1 MGISLLQLHARSMA
15 VLVIAACLQI
25 EAPAAA
31 AADESKTAA
40 AGPAADSIDLAKAIE
55 LAVKNNPELAAAV
68 SDVDVAVAQRDKAAA
83 AYWPILRAQS
93 GLTEYRRDQR
103 LFPAARPGE
112 PAVVSHQ
119 IFGGDIVASL
129 PLYSG
134 GRISGSV
141 DAAKF
146 SEEAARSAGRW
157 TKADLTFRVTATYY
171 AILAQR
177 RLLSSLETSE
187 QSLRQSLATL
197 SALVEERKAAP
208 VDRQRVEVRLSALR
222 QRRVQEENALRV
234 ETLSLWSLMGIG
246 ASTGAYRVVGELAPP
261 SGAAHQEP
269 AEQLRQK
276 ALKSRPDY
284 QALHAQARSLEQRV
298 GVARAGYYPQLV
310 AQGSYGLRW
319 GLWPSDQPEG
329 SNALADVGQVGVYV
343 DVPIFEGGRVSAEV
357 RELTAQLNTFRE
369 RLRQSELRIQL
380 EVDSAVLSVQAAM
393 ERIDLSETTV
403 AQATEAFRVETEKQ
417 AVGKST
423 VTDVL
428 SAQSDLLDAEA
439 NRARALA
446 DANIAVAALRRATGE
461 PL

>member
-1 MGISLLQLHARSMA
+1 MAGLVTAMCLLMGAPS
-15 VLVIAACLQI
+15 AAT
-25 EAPAAA
+25 EDAESS
-31 AADESKTAA
+31 AD
-40 AGPAADSIDLAKAIE
+40 GPATDSVDLARAIE
-55 LAVKNNPELAAAV
+55 LAVKNNPELAAAA
-68 SDVDVAVAQRDKAAA
+68 SEVDVAAAQRDRAAA
-83 AYWPILRAQS
+83 AYWPTLRALS

-119 IFGGDIVASL
+119 ILGGDVLVSL

-146 SEEAARSAGRW
+146 SEEAARSTGRW
-157 TKADLTFRVTATYY
+157 TEADLTFRVSATYY

-177 RLLSSLETSE
+177 RLLSSLESSE

-234 ETLSLWSLMGIG
+234 ETLSLGSLMGIG
-246 ASTGAYRVVGELAPP
+246 PSIGAYRVVGELGPP
-261 SGAAHQEP
+261 SGTDHRAP
-269 AEQLRQK
+269 AEKLRQK
-276 ALKSRPDY
+276 ALKSRPDF
-284 QALHAQARSLEQRV
+284 QALHAQARSLERRV
-298 GVARAGYYPQLV
+298 DVARAGYYPQLV
-310 AQGSYGLRW
+310 ALGSYGLRW
-319 GLWPSDQPEG
+319 GLWPSEQPAG
-329 SNALADVGQVGVYV
+329 TNALADVGQVGIYV

-357 RELTAQLNTFRE
+357 RELTAQLNTLRE

-393 ERIDLSETTV
+393 ERLDLSETTV

-439 NRARALA
+439 DRARALA